1 MTLRERRSHAHF
13 TADVSFQP
21 HQVRAIKGLGITIPQ
36 SILVWLSTAIEF
48 RLSRYSKVHVIKNIF
63 VLIGRDLGGVSPPVS

>member
-21 HQVRAIKGLGITIPQ
+21 HQVRAIKALGITIRQ
-36 SILVWLSTAIEF
+36 SILVWLSTAIQVHM
-48 RLSRYSKVHVIKNIF
+48 SRYSQYMLWIF
-63 VLIGRDLGGVSPPVS
+63 GQSSG

>member
-21 HQVRAIKGLGITIPQ
+21 HQVRAAKALGITIPQ
-36 SILVWLSTAIEF
+36 SIPVRADRVIEEE
-48 RLSRYSKVHVIKNIF
+48 REAA
-63 VLIGRDLGGVSPPVS
+63 